1 MKIKLISICWML
13 YLYGCSDGIDK
24 DKHVNFSDNPKYQQM
39 VAAANNLPQ
48 EADLDR
54 YRHFHII
61 GDIKSERRMIHNL
74 HETLMKPDI
83 NIVSIGCDNP
93 STCSA
98 IVASSLRIIS
108 EKEVR
113 RSDLTIMLPGY
124 MPSPPEVNTIGA
136 AVIRYEIPSLKDETS
151 PITE

>member
-1 MKIKLISICWML
+1 MKIKIISICWVF
-13 YLYGCSDGIDK
+13 YLYGCSDDIDK
-24 DKHVNFSDNPKYQQM
+24 DKHVNFSDNPKHQQM

-48 EADLDR
+48 DGDLDK
-54 YRHFHII
+54 YRHFHIT
-61 GDIKSERRMIHNL
+61 GDAKAERRMILNL

-83 NIVSIGCDNP
+83 NVVSIGCENP

-98 IVASSLRIIS
+98 ILVASLRIIS

-136 AVIRYEIPSLKDETS
+136 AVIRYEIPIFKGKTS